1 MGYILWGCKES
12 DMTEQLTHTTQAASP
27 EELDV
32 GELASVGQTI
42 RLQLVPSQEEMQSC
56 VGPEAMQHISGLL
69 LSPGTQ
75 VPAFSFF

>member
-32 GELASVGQTI
+32 GELASVGQAI
-42 RLQLVPSQEEMQSC
+42 RLQLVPSQEETQSY
-56 VGPEAMQHISGLL
+56 VGPEAMQHTSGLL
-69 LSPGTQ
+69 LSSGTQ
-75 VPAFSFF
+75 MPGLIFF